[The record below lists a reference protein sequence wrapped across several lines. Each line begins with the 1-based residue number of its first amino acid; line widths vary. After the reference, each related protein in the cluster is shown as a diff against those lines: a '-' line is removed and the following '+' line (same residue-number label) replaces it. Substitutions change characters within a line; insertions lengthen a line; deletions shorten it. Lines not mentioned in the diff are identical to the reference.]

1 MSDERGISGSMPQRL
16 HSHSRNLGFGAFY
29 YNSIHSDSFSADS
42 MLVSLRVTDEL
53 INHRDSFRWSLLIID
68 RPPFIDPDRQQN
80 GRKLLASM
88 LCSIEHLQADASLP

>member
-1 MSDERGISGSMPQRL
+1 MIV
-16 HSHSRNLGFGAFY
+16 
-29 YNSIHSDSFSADS
+29 SADS
-42 MLVSLRVTDEL
+42 MLVSLSCYGPDNEQ